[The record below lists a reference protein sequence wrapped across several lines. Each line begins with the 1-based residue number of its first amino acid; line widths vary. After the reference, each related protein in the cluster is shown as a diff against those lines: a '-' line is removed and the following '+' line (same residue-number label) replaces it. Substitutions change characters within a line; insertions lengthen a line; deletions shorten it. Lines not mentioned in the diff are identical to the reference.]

1 MVANKGH
8 LEKTRS
14 QILPE
19 APGLKSVRWRGN
31 RSVRMPVTKMS
42 SCRAMARRSSSAS
55 ISSPPLSSLPLTLAI
70 WSRANAAA
78 TCQVHNLALHHCLQN
93 IFNPPV
99 QGQSQPGEL
108 LPKATLGNM
117 RASGSEARP
126 VNVSAEYVATSSDVK
141 LMTMNVRSFRVVD
154 HPTQLFYCKYTNLKK
169 KQHDHL

>member
-19 APGLKSVRWRGN
+19 APGLKSVKWRGN
-31 RSVRMPVTKMS
+31 RSVRRPVTKMS

-78 TCQVHNLALHHCLQN
+78 TCQKQNIPLHHCLQN
-93 IFNPPV
+93 HPPV
-99 QGQSQPGEL
+99 QGQSQPEEL
-108 LPKATLGNM
+108 LPKAILGNM

-126 VNVSAEYVATSSDVK
+126 VKMSLLSMLPQVLLSSWW
-141 LMTMNVRSFRVVD
+141 LWMLGHSELLIA
-154 HPTQLFYCKYTNLKK
+154 QLNCFTVNI
-169 KQHDHL
+169 QI